1 VHPVAAG
8 QYEYSLFSREPE
20 DELLPVLRELSI
32 GLVSYSPL
40 GRGLLTGSLDAS
52 EGFGATDFRRGH
64 PRFEGENYDHNLAVT
79 AQVAEVAQAL
89 GVTPAQLAIAWVL
102 AQGNDIVTIPGT
114 KRRSYLEQNAAAA
127 DLVLT
132 PEDLIELSKAVPRD
146 AVAGERY
153 PAAFMA
159 QVGQ

>member
-1 VHPVAAG
+1 VQFEWSLLWRDPEHDIVPAARRLG
-8 QYEYSLFSREPE
+8 
-20 DELLPVLRELSI
+20 I
-32 GLVSYSPL
+32 GMVTYSPL
-40 GRGLLTGSLDAS
+40 GRGLLTGSRDAS
-52 EGFGATDFRRGH
+52 GGFGATDFRRGH
-64 PRFEGENYDHNLAVT
+64 PRFEGENYDHNLAVA

-89 GVTPAQLAIAWVL
+89 GITPAQLAIAWVL